1 MSSWAM
7 TRTRRRLLI
16 WLVLL
21 ALLCAGGVALH
32 ASLPR
37 IVRWGG
43 PRLAARF
50 GVQPLRF
57 DVAELRWGVL
67 AVSDV
72 RIGEADEVKAD
83 GVRFLY
89 GAAGLRRGRLN
100 RIAIEG
106 LQVHASLNQ
115 AGLSI
120 PPLDPLLRAEPSE
133 GPPSASRILP
143 VRDLRVRGVRVE
155 LDSELGAVATVL
167 EGEIALSVEG
177 PGVDIRAPLRV
188 RVESE
193 AMKLLAAGDL
203 LVRGFVDLSAASPTY
218 DVRTDVEDLAFALA
232 DLVGEDV
239 DGSVRL
245 VGPPL
250 ATPDQQRF
258 EVARLA
264 SGAELRDG
272 LVSFSLEPDGV
283 VHLHDARF
291 SVFGGT
297 LRLDGRYVPGADKQR
312 FRVRMQRLGM
322 TSLLEEADVAGLEGD
337 GHLDGSMFVEISDTG
352 IRIEDGK
359 VTSKPGGGSI
369 RYRPP
374 GQGPLDY
381 AAPQGLDL
389 VRTALDNFRYRSL
402 GGTLA
407 GDAGGELLL
416 ALRIEGAN
424 PDLYDGY
431 PVKLDLNLRGP
442 FLGMMRSSRTITGI
456 PESLERRLS
465 EGATR

>member
-1 MSSWAM
+1 M

-21 ALLCAGGVALH
+21 ALLCGGVVALH

-37 IVRWGG
+37 IVAWGG
-43 PRLAARF
+43 PRLAAHF
-50 GVQPLRF
+50 GVEPLRF
-57 DVAELRWGVL
+57 EVAELRWGVL
-67 AVSDV
+67 ALADV
-72 RIGEADEVKAD
+72 RAGEADEVKAD
-83 GVRFLY
+83 LIRFHY
-89 GAAGLRRGRLN
+89 GAAGLRHGRLN
-100 RIAIEG
+100 VIAIEG
-106 LQVHASLNQ
+106 LEVHAGLK
-115 AGLSI
+115 ADGLSI
-120 PPLDPLLRAEPSE
+120 PPLDPLLQADPSA

-143 VRDLRVRGVRVE
+143 VRELRVRGVRVE
-155 LDSELGAVATVL
+155 LDSEPGPVTTVL

-177 PGVDIRAPLRV
+177 PGVAIRAPLQA
-188 RVESE
+188 RVESK
-193 AMKLLAAGDL
+193 AMELLAAGTL
-203 LVRGFVDLSAASPTY
+203 LVRGFVDLSEASPVY

-232 DLVGEDV
+232 DLVGEGV

-250 ATPDQQRF
+250 ATPSEQGF

-283 VHLHDARF
+283 AQLHDARF

-297 LRLDGRYVPGADKQR
+297 LRLDGRYVPGADTQR
-312 FRVRMQRLGM
+312 FRVRLQRVGVA
-322 TSLLEEADVAGLEGD
+322 SLLEEADVAGLGGD
-337 GHLDGSMFVEISDTG
+337 GHVDGSMFVEISEAG
-352 IRIEDGK
+352 IRIEDGQ
-359 VTSKPGGGSI
+359 VASKAGGGTI
-369 RYRPP
+369 RYKPP

-381 AAPQGLDL
+381 EAPQGLDL
-389 VRTALDNFRYRSL
+389 VRTALDNFRYASL

-442 FLGMMRSSRTITGI
+442 FLDMMRSSRTITGI
-456 PESLERRLS
+456 PESLEKRLS